1 MFKSVFVYR
10 ILAILILSAGALTPA
25 LAMMQSEQSQ
35 PLRDPTMP
43 VSWQTQQQIS
53 LLDAGDGLH
62 LTRIR
67 YGEDNQTAVING
79 NTVAAGEKIGN
90 YRVVSILPNQVEL
103 MSSTGER
110 VQLQLFKSLKHVVNE
125 GSQ

>member
-1 MFKSVFVYR
+1 MFKSVVGYR
-10 ILAILILSAGALTPA
+10 ILATLILSVGVLTPA

-79 NTVAAGEKIGN
+79 NTVAAGQKIGN
-90 YRVVSILPNQVEL
+90 YRVVTILPNQVEL

-125 GSQ
+125 GSR